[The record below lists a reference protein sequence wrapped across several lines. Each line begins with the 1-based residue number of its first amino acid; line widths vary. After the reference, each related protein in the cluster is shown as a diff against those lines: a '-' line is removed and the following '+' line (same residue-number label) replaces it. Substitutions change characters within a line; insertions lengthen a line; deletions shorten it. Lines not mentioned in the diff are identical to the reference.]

1 MANIYGPILPLQL
14 DGRNLTELV
23 RAIQSRINLESGGS
37 LTDFTPASPL
47 SSITEGQAFAQ
58 AELSYY
64 LNNLPEAFSLQWFR
78 QLGVQRIVGS
88 RSVVSVTFT
97 PTPGYQGS
105 IIIPQGTRLF
115 TESNLVFI
123 LTENVSIESGSLG
136 VAGIARSER
145 WGSVYNVGAG
155 EINRADGRF
164 LGLGTVT
171 NDQAASGGR
180 DLETIDQMKT
190 RAFELMARR
199 NLTTANDFEGEL
211 RAIAPDAQVVKV
223 LTYEERFDLV
233 PQDFGGVFIV
243 AGGEDGSPLSEASKS
258 SVTAALKN
266 RVVLG
271 TSVSILSPI
280 VVPLDVVIDIYYDP
294 ANLNLSLDSQ
304 AQSLFDSLNEYF
316 SPSTLQMGNN
326 LLYQDALK
334 YVYSSG
340 EFISSINNF
349 DIKLMIID
357 PDEIEGP
364 CAGFSGEES
373 IDETECLYN
382 YTATVN
388 SENQFYLT
396 PNKITTYKL
405 WRCSISLTSNKTF
418 SSTTFTYRDLYT
430 PVAS

>member
-23 RAIQSRINLESGGS
+23 RAIQSRINLESGGT

-47 SSITEGQAFAQ
+47 SSIAEGQAFAQ

-88 RSVVSVTFT
+88 RSIVSVRFA

-123 LTENVSIESGSLG
+123 LTETVALGSESVGATG
-136 VAGIARSER
+136 VARSER
-145 WGSVYNVGAG
+145 WGSVYNVSPG

-164 LGLGTVT
+164 LGLGTVS
-171 NDQAASGGR
+171 NDEAATGGR

-211 RAIAPDAQVVKV
+211 RAIAPEAQVVKV
-223 LTYEERFDLV
+223 LTYEERFNLV
-233 PQDFGGVFIV
+233 PQDTGGIFLV
-243 AGGEDGSPLSEASKS
+243 AGGEDGSPLSEASRQS
-258 SVTAALKN
+258 LTAALKN

-271 TSVSILSPI
+271 TSVSIIPPI

-294 ANLNLSLDSQ
+294 ANLTSSIDSQ
-304 AQSLFDSLNEYF
+304 AQSIFDSLSEYF
-316 SPSTLQMGNN
+316 SPSNFPMGNN

-334 YVYSSG
+334 YVYSNG
-340 EFISSINNF
+340 EFISSVNNF
-349 DIKLMIID
+349 DIKLMITD
-357 PDEIEGP
+357 ANEIEGP
-364 CAGFSGEES
+364 CAGFSGDES
-373 IDETECLYN
+373 DELECLYN
-382 YTATVN
+382 YTTTVN
-388 SENQFYLT
+388 SENQSYLT
-396 PNKITTYKL
+396 PDTITTYKM

-430 PVAS
+430 PVLS